1 MLGPSQLVM
10 TILEAAEYIFK
21 PIFGV
26 KRVKLDLPWCFDGK
40 LVALNKWLFEIEN
53 YYRIVGQNRSTDMI
67 KLDVSYLE
75 KDAHMW
81 WR

>member
-1 MLGPSQLVM
+1 M
-10 TILEAAEYIFK
+10 TILEAAEYSCK

-26 KRVKLDLPWCFDGK
+26 KKVKLDLPGWFDGK
-40 LVALNKWLFEIEN
+40 PVALNKWLFEIEK
-53 YYRIVGQNRSTDMI
+53 YYKIVGQNRSTDMI